1 VNLADDL
8 AHAIDIARRAAA
20 LVLQHYGHVQRL
32 TKRNDEAVSEADRA
46 SQRLIVSELRKLF
59 PKDGIIGEENETG
72 DAITFDV
79 PDPSGRTW
87 VIDPIDGTN
96 NFLAGLSNFAVCIGL
111 LDAGRPVLGVV
122 QDVTRNQTY
131 SAAAGR
137 GAALDS
143 RPLSVVRT
151 PLDDSAM
158 LMLTSNLLDDHGR
171 CPPFAVRFLEQTNW
185 KIRMTGSAALE
196 AVQVAAG
203 VAHGAITINGKLWD
217 IVAPAAVVIEAGGLV
232 TDPRGG
238 AIFPFG
244 LQNYSG
250 AKVPFVAAAPAAH
263 AQLIREINR

>member
-137 GAALDS
+137 GASLDS
-143 RPLSVVRT
+143 RPLSVVHT

-185 KIRMTGSAALE
+185 KIRMTGSATLE

-217 IVAPAAVVIEAGGLV
+217 IVAPAAIVIEAGGLV
-232 TDPRGG
+232 TDPGG
-238 AIFPFG
+238 AAIFPFG
-244 LQNYSG
+244 LENYSG
-250 AKVPFVAAAPAAH
+250 AKVPFVAAAPSAH

>member
-8 AHAIDIARRAAA
+8 AHAIDIARRAAE
-20 LVLQHYGHVQRL
+20 LVLGYYGHVQRL

-46 SQRLIVSELRKLF
+46 SQRFIVCELRKLF
-59 PKDGIIGEENETG
+59 PRDGIIGEENETG

-79 PDPSGRTW
+79 PNSAGRTW

-96 NFLAGLSNFAVCIGL
+96 NFLAGVSNFAVCIGL

-122 QDVTRNQTY
+122 QDVTRHQTY

-137 GAALDS
+137 GATLDS

-151 PLDDSAM
+151 PLSDSAII
-158 LMLTSNLLDDHGR
+158 MLTSNLLDSHGR
-171 CPPFAVRFLEQTNW
+171 CLPFAVRFLEQTDW

-217 IVAPAAVVIEAGGLV
+217 IAAPAAIVLEAGGLV

-238 AIFPFG
+238 PIFPFP
-244 LQNYSG
+244 LENYSG
-250 AKVPFVAAAPAAH
+250 AKVPFVAAAPSAH
-263 AQLIREINR
+263 AQLIHEVNC